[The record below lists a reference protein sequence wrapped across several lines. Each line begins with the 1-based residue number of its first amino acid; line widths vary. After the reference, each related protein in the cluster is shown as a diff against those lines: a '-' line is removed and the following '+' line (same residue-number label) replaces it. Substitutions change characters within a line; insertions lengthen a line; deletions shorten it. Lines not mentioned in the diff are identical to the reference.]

1 MMEIIRWSEVEGKQY
16 LDELKKRQH
25 DTNQEIEIKVRDLLE
40 RVQHKGDEAVLELTQ
55 KFDSVLLTPET
66 MRVSAQEMEEAMEM
80 VEPEYLAAL
89 KNAGEK
95 IERFHQHQR
104 QLSWFEN
111 PEPGVMLGQKVTP
124 LEKVGI
130 YVPGGTAAYPS
141 SVLMNAIPARVAGV
155 ERLVMTTPP
164 DQDGKINPA
173 ILVAANLAG
182 LNEIYKIGG
191 AQAIAALA
199 YGTETVP
206 QVDKITGPG
215 NQYVAT
221 AKKMVYGQVDI
232 DMIAGPSE
240 ILVLAD
246 ENADPAYVAAD
257 LLSQA
262 EHDELSSAICIATS
276 QLLAEKIKKK
286 LEKQLKKMKREG
298 IARKSLEDYGGIW
311 IVDTLEEAAE
321 LSNQMAPE
329 HLELCVE
336 KPFELL
342 EKIKHAGAIFMG
354 HYSPEPLGD
363 YLAGPNH
370 VLPTGGTARFYSPL
384 SVEDFVKKSSII
396 YYTQDAMEKVAEDV
410 MLMAEKEGLSAH
422 GKAISIRRR

>member
-1 MMEIIRWSEVEGKQY
+1 MKIINWSETEGKQY
-16 LDELKKRQH
+16 LEALKKRQQE
-25 DTNQEIEIKVRDLLE
+25 TNREIDIKVQSLLDQ
-40 RVQHKGDEAVLELTQ
+40 VKHQGDEAVLELTQ
-55 KFDSVLLTPET
+55 KYDSVVLTSET
-66 MRVSAQEMEEAMEM
+66 MKVSVEEMEEAMKA
-80 VEPEYLAAL
+80 VEPEYLEAL
-89 KNAGEK
+89 RNAK
-95 IERFHQHQR
+95 DRITRFHQHQR
-104 QLSWFEN
+104 QLSWWDNSES
-111 PEPGVMLGQKVTP
+111 GVTLGQKVTP
-124 LEKVGI
+124 LEIVGI

-141 SVLMNAIPARVAGV
+141 SVLMNVIPAQVAGV

-164 DQDGKINPA
+164 DQKGKINPA
-173 ILVAANLAG
+173 ILVAAHIAG
-182 LNEIYKIGG
+182 VKEIYKIGG

-246 ENADPAYVAAD
+246 EEADPAYVAAD

-262 EHDELSSAICIATS
+262 EHDVLSSSICITTS
-276 QLLAEKIKKK
+276 QLLAERIQKK
-286 LEKQLKKMKREG
+286 LEKQLKKMTRET
-298 IARKSLEDYGGIW
+298 IARKSLDDYGGIW
-311 IVDTLEEAAE
+311 IVDTLEQAAE
-321 LSNQMAPE
+321 LSNQIAPE

-354 HYSPEPLGD
+354 HYSPEALGD

-396 YYTQDAMEKVAEDV
+396 YYTQEAMEKVAEDV
-410 MLMAEKEGLSAH
+410 MILADKEGLSAH
-422 GKAISIRRR
+422 RKAISIRRR